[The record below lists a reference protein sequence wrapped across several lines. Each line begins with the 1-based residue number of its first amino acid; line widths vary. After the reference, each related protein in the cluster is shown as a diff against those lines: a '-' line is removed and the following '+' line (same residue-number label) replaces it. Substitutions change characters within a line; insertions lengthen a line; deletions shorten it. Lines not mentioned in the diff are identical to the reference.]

1 MIITYYIYKT
11 IWTKI
16 EDRKNIEF
24 DALPVYADRYMKSGI
39 GTYGDNV
46 HTNFFVSNV
55 PEGGVRLL

>member
-1 MIITYYIYKT
+1 MIIIYYIYKT

-16 EDRKNIEF
+16 EDPKNIEF
-24 DALPVYADRYMKSGI
+24 DALPVYADRYIKSEI

-46 HTNFFVSNV
+46 HTNFFGSNV